1 VRPPRLTRRRL
12 LAAGGLSLAAGLALD
27 PSLVVADD
35 AASEPVADWPMP
47 RRDPARTGFDPDG
60 AAPRG
65 DFSVA
70 WEAPVPD
77 AASRT
82 RPLAVADGTVY
93 AVGRDAVVARDAA
106 TGTLRWRFDGRKR
119 PWRAPLQFSSPP
131 LASDGGLLVAAETAV
146 LGFGAASGRLRWSY
160 DGTTNVGTPLLAA
173 GSVYCPDATDGTA
186 VLDATTGLP
195 RDRSPL
201 RTELDP
207 LAFRG
212 GLLVGRGGA
221 PDELAAVDARTGRRE
236 WRLPLGVADPS
247 SLSPCVGRDAVYY
260 GSGPLYA
267 VSIDDG
273 GVLWEGDVGARRA
286 ALRPVTDGDRVFVA
300 AGDDA
305 PSFAAALDASTG
317 DRLWRTDV
325 PVPRDGLAA
334 VVGETVYLPTNDG
347 FVALDATDGTEVG
360 RFEARADDGDV
371 RSPAVADGTV
381 YVGVGGTLYAA
392 EGSA

>member
-35 AASEPVADWPMP
+35 AGSEPVADWPMP
-47 RRDPARTGFDPDG
+47 RRDPARTGFDPG
-60 AAPRG
+60 GVAPRG
-65 DFSVA
+65 DLSVA

-82 RPLAVADGTVY
+82 RSLAVAGGAVY

-106 TGTLRWRFDGRKR
+106 TGALRWRFDGRKR
-119 PWRAPLQFSSPP
+119 PWRESLQFSSPP
-131 LASDGGLLVAAETAV
+131 LASDGGLLVAAETEV
-146 LGFGAASGRLRWSY
+146 LEFGTASGRLRWSY
-160 DGTTNVGTPLLAA
+160 DGTTSVETPLLAA

-207 LAFRG
+207 LASRE
-212 GLLVGRGGA
+212 GLVVGRGDA
-221 PDELAAVDARTGRRE
+221 PDELVAVDARTGRRE
-236 WRLPLGVADPS
+236 WRLTLGVADPS

-267 VSIDDG
+267 VSLDDG
-273 GVLWEGDVGARRA
+273 DVLWEGDVGARRA

-300 AGDDA
+300 AGDGA
-305 PSFAAALDASTG
+305 ASFAAALDAATG

-325 PVPRDGLAA
+325 PVSRDGLAA
-334 VVGETVYLPTNDG
+334 VVGETLYLPTSGG

-360 RFEARADDGDV
+360 RFETRTDDGDV
-371 RSPAVADGTV
+371 RSPVVADGTV
-381 YVGVGGTLYAA
+381 YVGVGGTLYAV